1 MKEHRK
7 AMKVKND
14 DSFFAFMA
22 FSLEDHV
29 SRYQQP
35 LEEGLSLCVYDGEDL
50 IFTHQGHWLH
60 PLFALEE
67 FLQTYEDPKNLLS
80 VHDSAAGKAAAVL
93 QGRLGVRRAHIDL
106 VSEPAVEYYQ
116 AKGIEI
122 SWEKKIERLACQTE
136 NLLKEIN
143 DEDEIYRILKR
154 RAKLVQG
161 VSVEVTGLSFAYPNS
176 EPLFENLHFSL
187 PEGGRLI
194 IQGDNGMGKTTLI
207 NLLLGRLIPTSGTI
221 RIDDREPNDF
231 PPRTIGYIK
240 QQQTQEQFPVSARE
254 VVAMAV
260 DPNLPRERQAWKI
273 DTALRRTA
281 SAHLSSRNFFS
292 LSGGERQRVSLART
306 LCQKARLLLLDE
318 PTSFLD
324 AKSRTTLV
332 GLLHS
337 LTLAEM
343 PTIIVVTHDKELEEE
358 LGWQILRLGDDH
370 E

>member
-1 MKEHRK
+1 M
-7 AMKVKND
+7 
-14 DSFFAFMA
+14 
-22 FSLEDHV
+22 
-29 SRYQQP
+29 SRYRQP
-35 LEEGLSLCVYDGEDL
+35 LEEGLSLAVYDGEDP
-50 IFTHQGHWLH
+50 IFTHRGHWLH

-67 FLQTYEDPKNLLS
+67 FLKTYEGPRDLLS

-93 QGRLGVRRAHIDL
+93 QRRLGVRRAHIDL
-106 VSEPAVEYYQ
+106 VSDPAVEYYRGN
-116 AKGIEI
+116 GIEV
-122 SWEKKIERLACQTE
+122 SWEKKIEKLACQTE
-136 NLLKEIN
+136 NLLKKID

-154 RAKLVQG
+154 RANLVRG
-161 VSVEVTGLSFAYPNS
+161 VRVEVTEIGFSYPNS
-176 EPLFENLHFSL
+176 EPLFENLSFSL

-207 NLLLGRLIPTSGTI
+207 NLLLGRLVPTSGTI
-221 RIDDREPNDF
+221 GIDGRKPGEL

-260 DPNLPRERQAWKI
+260 DPNLSRERQAWEI

-281 SAHLSSRNFFS
+281 SAHLGSRNFFS

-343 PTIIVVTHDKELEEE
+343 PTIIIVTHDKELEEE
-358 LGWQILRLGDDH
+358 LGWEILRLGGDH

>member
-1 MKEHRK
+1 
-7 AMKVKND
+7 MKVRND
-14 DSFFAFMA
+14 HSFFAFMA
-22 FSLEDHV
+22 FSLEDYV
-29 SRYQQP
+29 TRYQQP
-35 LEEGLSLCVYDGEDL
+35 LEEGLSLAVYNGDDP

-67 FLQTYEDPKNLLS
+67 FLLTYEGPRDLLS

-93 QGRLGVRRAHIDL
+93 QARLGVRRAHIDL
-106 VSEPAVEYYQ
+106 ISDLAIEYYQ
-116 AKGIEI
+116 TKGIEV

-136 NLLKEIN
+136 SLLAEID

-154 RAKLVQG
+154 RANLVQG
-161 VSVEVTGLSFAYPNS
+161 VGVEVAGISFAYPNS
-176 EPLFENLHFSL
+176 EPLFKNLHFTL

-207 NLLLGRLIPTSGTI
+207 NLLLGRLLPTSGAI
-221 RIDDREPNDF
+221 RIDGREPSEL

-260 DPNLPRERQAWKI
+260 DPSLPRERQTWEI

-324 AKSRTTLV
+324 AKSRTALV

-343 PTIIVVTHDKELEEE
+343 PTIIIVTHDKELEED
-358 LGWQILRLGDDH
+358 LGWEILRLGGDH

>member
-1 MKEHRK
+1 
-7 AMKVKND
+7 MKVRND
-14 DSFFAFMA
+14 HSFFAFMA
-22 FSLEDHV
+22 FSLEDYV
-29 SRYQQP
+29 TRYQQP
-35 LEEGLSLCVYDGEDL
+35 LEEGLSLAVYNGDDP

-67 FLQTYEDPKNLLS
+67 FLLTYEGPRDLLS

-93 QGRLGVRRAHIDL
+93 QARLGVRRAHIDL
-106 VSEPAVEYYQ
+106 ISDLAVEYYR
-116 AKGIEI
+116 AKGIEV

-136 NLLKEIN
+136 SLLAEID

-154 RAKLVQG
+154 RANLVQG
-161 VSVEVTGLSFAYPNS
+161 VGVEVAGISFAYPNS
-176 EPLFENLHFSL
+176 EPLFENLHFTL

-207 NLLLGRLIPTSGTI
+207 NLLLGRLLPTSGAI
-221 RIDDREPNDF
+221 RIDGREPSEL

-254 VVAMAV
+254 VVSMAV
-260 DPNLPRERQAWKI
+260 DPSLPRERQAWEI

-332 GLLHS
+332 SLLHS

-343 PTIIVVTHDKELEEE
+343 PTIIIVTHDKELEED
-358 LGWQILRLGDDH
+358 LGWEILRLGGDH